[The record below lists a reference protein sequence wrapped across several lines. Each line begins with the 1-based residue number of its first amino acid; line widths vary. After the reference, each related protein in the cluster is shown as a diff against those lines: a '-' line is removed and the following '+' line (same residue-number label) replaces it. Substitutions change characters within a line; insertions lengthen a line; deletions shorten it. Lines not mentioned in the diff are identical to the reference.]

1 MRHSTSVT
9 SLALAVVLFS
19 LPAFAESTAPAAPP
33 AAPPPM
39 AGMHHDM
46 QMMQMTPATPPTA
59 QTPAAQAPAAPA
71 MSGMM
76 RGNCPMM
83 KGMGGM
89 GMNGM
94 SGMMPM
100 MTLMQH
106 PEGQIAFIKTELKIT
121 PAQEPAWNAFADAL
135 RAQALQMKARHD
147 VMMQQNTDDT
157 ASPKALPDSLSARI
171 QMMELHLASLKSY
184 QEALA
189 KFYPSLSDEQ
199 KKLADDLLS
208 AGQ

>member
-1 MRHSTSVT
+1 MRNLTTIT

-19 LPAFAESTAPAAPP
+19 LPALAESTPP
-33 AAPPPM
+33 ANQIVSPPPIV
-39 AGMHHDM
+39 GIHHDM
-46 QMMQMTPATPPTA
+46 QMTPAQPP
-59 QTPAAQAPAAPA
+59 APA

-83 KGMGGM
+83 KGMSGMGGM
-89 GMNGM
+89 SSRMA
-94 SGMMPM
+94 M

-135 RAQALQMKARHD
+135 RAYGIQMKAHHD
-147 VMMQQNTDDT
+147 VMAQQSSDNDT
-157 ASPKALPDSLSARI
+157 APKALPDSLSARI

-184 QEALA
+184 QDALA